1 MSRSPDTQVL
11 LRIRPS
17 LPDPD
22 EVSAGRGPLMMEA
35 VLSSFHS
42 LKGHNAQVGLEI
54 GYADGKIGLFART
67 TLRAAPLVESQLYSQ
82 YPDAEIERVSSSM
95 FAARAHEEIFTTD
108 LVFTDPELFPIKRH
122 PQFVDMASRQSI
134 DPIAGITSAL
144 VRYFKPGMR
153 GHVQIIL
160 TPTGGSLRRR
170 SLKFLPLLTKGIPK
184 YWPAYANFFTKVHFA
199 RGSTRL
205 LLWPLDLLMGGW
217 RAWFGQLSKTNISLF
232 TGEETE
238 GDRDEDLK
246 MGMRSHDREDSLTAA
261 VDKVNRLLF
270 LVNIRVSVIAPKG
283 IADEAQAKVEEIA
296 SSFRQFSLPHCNGL
310 KPLSI
315 HQSSQIPHD
324 FRATPYVMSVEEI
337 ATIWHVPNILV
348 KTPNIDWVLSKKVEP
363 PVDLPIPTPARD
375 ARHPSPETGE
385 GPEPSEGG
393 GEELT
398 VLGEAV
404 FRGERTKFG
413 IRVDDRRR
421 HMYVIGKTGMG
432 KSTLLENMVFSD
444 IQAGKGLAVID
455 PHGDLIENVLKMVP
469 AHRTNDVILIEPADR
484 EFPISFNM
492 LSCPNPEQRGLV
504 ASGLMSIFKKLWPD
518 AFSGRMEYI
527 LRNALLALLEAEGNS
542 MLGIMRIFSDD
553 QFRKKVME
561 NVSDHLVKTF
571 WEVEYTSWS
580 DKYRTEAIAAIQNKI
595 GQLLSTPVI
604 RNIVGQVNSKLD
616 VRHAMDSGKIILANL
631 SKGKLGE
638 DNSAFLG
645 AMLVT
650 KFQLDAMSRADIPEN
665 ERRDFFLYVDEFQ
678 NFATESFATIL
689 SEARKYRLSLT
700 MAHQYIGQLLL
711 ANNSTALQDAVFGNV
726 GTICSFQV
734 GSDDAEPLSL
744 QFEEVVAPKDIL
756 SLPKYQAYMRLM
768 IKGIPSKPFSVS
780 TLPPPDAQADA
791 KRVETI
797 RRLSRERYTER
808 RDAVEEKIA
817 KWLATAKDAIVHAKS
832 VEKQK
837 EKEEEEKKKARAKG
851 MKLDEYRKW
860 RDREMWINEYNQ
872 LRKKRYL
879 AETAGGEPLNDADW
893 ARWPELEQKLTETGG
908 IPPPSKAL
916 TGEGKKPKAEGK
928 GE

>member
-1 MSRSPDTQVL
+1 MPRIPSQQVL

-22 EVSAGRGPLMMEA
+22 EVSAGRGPLMMET
-35 VLSSFHS
+35 VLSAIHS
-42 LKGHNAQVGLEI
+42 LRGKNARVGFEV
-54 GYADGKIGLFART
+54 GFAEGKIGLFART
-67 TLRAAPLVESQLYSQ
+67 TPRAAALIESQLYSQ
-82 YPDAEIERVSSSM
+82 YPDAEIERTPLQ
-95 FAARAHEEIFTTD
+95 IFEAKANETVYTTD
-108 LVFTDPELFPIKRH
+108 LVFTNPELFPIKRH
-122 PQFVDMASRQSI
+122 PQFVDVASRQSV
-134 DPIAGITSAL
+134 DPIAGITSTL

-153 GHVQIIL
+153 GHVQIIITPLGGHFRKRAL
-160 TPTGGSLRRR
+160 T
-170 SLKFLPLLTKGIPK
+170 FLPLLTRGIPHH
-184 YWPAYANFFTKVHFA
+184 WEAYANFFTRVHFA
-199 RGSTRL
+199 HGTRRL
-205 LLWPLDLLMGGW
+205 LFFPIDMLMGGF
-217 RAWFGQLSKTNISLF
+217 RTWFGHGAKSQISLL
-232 TGEETE
+232 TGEESTE
-238 GDRDEDLK
+238 GAHEEDMK
-246 MGMRSHDREDSLTAA
+246 IGMRSHDREDGVTAA

-270 LVNIRVSVIAPKG
+270 LVNIRVSVISPAG
-283 IADEAQAKVEEIA
+283 YDEEATAKVEEIA

-310 KPLSI
+310 RPLKI
-315 HQSSQIPHD
+315 EQMPQISTD
-324 FRATPYVMSVEEI
+324 FRATPYAMSAEEV

-348 KTPNIDWVLSKKVEP
+348 KTPNIDWVMSKKIEP
-363 PVDLPIPTPARD
+363 PVDLPL
-375 ARHPSPETGE
+375 
-385 GPEPSEGG
+385 SEGENKDA
-393 GEELT
+393 EELT

-432 KSTLLENMVFSD
+432 KSTLLENMVCSD

-455 PHGDLIENVLKMVP
+455 PHGDLIEAVLKFVP
-469 AHRTNDVILIEPADR
+469 AHRTNDVILVEPADR

-504 ASGLMSIFKKLWPD
+504 ASGLMSIFKKLWPE

-553 QFRKKVME
+553 VFRRKVME
-561 NVSDHLVKTF
+561 NVTDHMVKTF

-595 GQLLSTPVI
+595 GQLLSTPLV
-604 RNIVGQVNSKLD
+604 RNIVGQVHSSLD
-616 VRHAMDSGKIILANL
+616 IRHAMDTGKIILVNL

-638 DNSAFLG
+638 DNSAFIG
-645 AMLVT
+645 SMLVT

-711 ANNSTALQDAVFGNV
+711 ANKSTALQDAVFGNV

-744 QFEEVVAPKDIL
+744 QFEEVVSQKDIL
-756 SLPKYQAYMRLM
+756 SLPKYHAYMRLM

-780 TLPPPDAQADA
+780 TLPPPSIDVDDQ
-791 KRVETI
+791 RVETI
-797 RRLSRERYTER
+797 RRLSRERYAEK
-808 RDAVEEKIA
+808 RDVVEDKIA
-817 KWLATAKDAIVHAKS
+817 KWLATAKDAITSSKS
-832 VEKQK
+832 LEKQK
-837 EKEEEEKKKARAKG
+837 EKEEEEKKKARTKG
-851 MKLDEYRKW
+851 MSLEQYRKW

-872 LRKKRYL
+872 LRKKRFL
-879 AETAGGEPLNDADW
+879 AETAGGDAMNDIDW
-893 ARWPELEQKLTETGG
+893 AKWQELEQKLTETGG
-908 IPPPSKAL
+908 IPPPSKTL
-916 TGEGKKPKAEGK
+916 TGEGKKPKEEK
-928 GE
+928 ESKE